1 MYFKISNNIGS
12 TASKDDDDDDNYDY
26 DYYYKFNYNNKMP
39 KKKHLPR

>member
-12 TASKDDDDDDNYDY
+12 TASKDDDDY

-39 KKKHLPR
+39 KKKLT

>member
-12 TASKDDDDDDNYDY
+12 TASKDDDDY

-39 KKKHLPR
+39 KKKTNLGEL

>member
-12 TASKDDDDDDNYDY
+12 TASKDDDDY

-39 KKKHLPR
+39 KKKTYLGEL